1 MKIAYVTVNDI
12 YNQNSWSKDVQ
23 GVCAAGYHIS
33 KHLIDESVEIDYLG
47 PLSKNFTAFT
57 KLKWTFYH
65 YISKKDYYR
74 WAEPLIAKDYAHQ
87 VQRKLKNLNSHI
99 VLCPE
104 NIVPIAYL
112 DCKQP
117 IVIWTDAT
125 LSSLINFYRH
135 MDNLCQENIR
145 NIHLMEAEALNR
157 CKLIIYTSDWAAK
170 QAMKTYNIAAN
181 KIKVVP
187 YGANLVCNRTLEDIH
202 NIIKSKPQ
210 RPCKLLFMGVDWIR
224 KGGNLA
230 FEITKQLNDMG
241 LNTELTIVGCK
252 PKINEPLPQFVKYIE
267 FIDKSKKTGLEKIN
281 QLFAEAHFLILP
293 TIADCTP
300 HVVAEANSF
309 GVPAISTNVG
319 GLATLIH
326 DDLNGKIFPLDGSI
340 SAYCNYII
348 TMMSNHDDYDQL
360 AFSSFNEYQ
369 NRLNW
374 NVAVQKTKKLI
385 NNFIV

>member
-1 MKIAYVTVNDI
+1 MKIAYATINDI
-12 YNQNSWSKDVQ
+12 SNPSSWSKDIQ
-23 GVCAAGYHIS
+23 GICAAGYNIS
-33 KHLIDESVEIDYLG
+33 QHLTDESVEIDYLG
-47 PLSKNFTAFT
+47 PLNKNFTALT
-57 KLKWTFYH
+57 KLKWSFYH

-74 WAEPLIAKDYAHQ
+74 WAEPLIVKNYAHQ
-87 VQRKLKNLNSHI
+87 LHKKLKNSDSNI

-104 NIVPIAYL
+104 NIVPITYL
-112 DCKQP
+112 ECKQP
-117 IVIWTDAT
+117 IVLWTDAT

-135 MDNLCQENIR
+135 MENLCQENIR
-145 NIHLMEAEALNR
+145 NIHSMEAEALNR

-181 KIKVVP
+181 KIQVVP
-187 YGANLVCNRTLEDIH
+187 YGANLICNRNIEDIK
-202 NIIKSKPQ
+202 NIIQSKPNT
-210 RPCKLLFMGVDWIR
+210 PCKLLFIGVDWIR
-224 KGGNLA
+224 KGGSIA
-230 FEITKQLNDMG
+230 FHITKELNNLG
-241 LNTELTIVGCK
+241 LKTELTIVGCK
-252 PKINEPLPQFVKYIE
+252 PQINESLPQFVKYIE
-267 FIDKSKKTGLEKIN
+267 FIDKSKKAGLEKIN

-326 DDLNGKIFPLDGSI
+326 DDLNGKIFPLDANI

-348 TMMSNHDDYDQL
+348 TMMSNDHDYYQL
-360 AFSSFNEYQ
+360 AFSSFYEYQ

-385 NNFIV
+385 KDLIV